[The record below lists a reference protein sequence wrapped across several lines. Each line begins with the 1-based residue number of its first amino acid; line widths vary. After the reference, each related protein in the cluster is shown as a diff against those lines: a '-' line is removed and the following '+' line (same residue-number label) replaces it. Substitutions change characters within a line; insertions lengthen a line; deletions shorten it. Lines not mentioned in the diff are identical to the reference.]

1 MHAGGAWEEIRARL
15 LKVNQIWVP
24 FHDELYLV
32 PSAAISPPP
41 EPAPIEGEVRVGGRY
56 NQGCIYRAEYLA
68 KERRDGSYS
77 ADSV

>member
-32 PSAAISPPP
+32 ADERDAA
-41 EPAPIEGEVRVGGRY
+41 V
-56 NQGCIYRAEYLA
+56 LA
-68 KERRDGSYS
+68 
-77 ADSV
+77 